1 MNLTKEEQEML
12 SGKQGNA
19 VKKSMEILT
28 ALGDIFGAEKL
39 VPVTSVQVSGVSY
52 ANLGEAGLEFLEEMA
67 KDGKVKV
74 YTTLNPAGMDME
86 NWKVLGIPSEF
97 AEKQKK
103 VIEAFAKMGIQTT
116 CTCTPYLIGNRPKK
130 GDHISWGESSAVTFA
145 NSVLGAK
152 TTKEGGPSA
161 LAAALTGRTPEYD
174 LHLDKNRQAQ
184 VLVEVKT
191 DLRDETDFGA
201 LGYLVGKKLGNKIP
215 LITGIKNATEEQLKS
230 LSASIVTYGA
240 PALFH
245 IKGITPNKTT
255 TPNERIS
262 LNESDF
268 EQAKKEMYD
277 EGETDFV
284 LLGCPHC
291 SIKELEKIAKLLEG
305 KQVRKETWVCAAR
318 PIKKQAEAKGYVKII
333 EATGAKFA
341 CDTCHVVA
349 PLKGRFKCVATNS
362 AKGVF
367 YGRGKN
373 DFKMQLKTLE
383 KCIEDATGRK
393 NES

>member
-1 MNLTKEEQEML
+1 MKLTQEEQEML
-12 SGKQGNA
+12 EGKQGNA
-19 VKKSMEILT
+19 ARKSMEILT
-28 ALGDIFGAEKL
+28 ALGDIFGAKRL

-52 ANLGEAGLEFLEEMA
+52 ANLGDAGLEYLEEMA

-74 YTTLNPAGMDME
+74 LTTLNPAGMDME
-86 NWKVLGIPSEF
+86 NWKALGISPEF

-103 VIEAFAKMGIQTT
+103 VIDAFAKMGIQTT
-116 CTCTPYLIGNRPKK
+116 CTCTPYFIGNRPKK
-130 GDHISWGESSAVTFA
+130 GEHISWGESSAVTFA

-152 TTKEGGPSA
+152 TSKEGGPSA
-161 LAAALTGRTPEYD
+161 LAAALTGRTPEYGF
-174 LHLDKNRQAQ
+174 HLDKNRQAQ

-191 DLRDETDFGA
+191 DLHDETDFGA
-201 LGYLVGKKLGNKIP
+201 LGYLVGKKIGNKIP
-215 LITGIKNATEEQLKS
+215 LIIGIKKATEDQLKS

-245 IKGITPNKTT
+245 IKGITPNEIIEPSEKI
-255 TPNERIS
+255 ELSAADI
-262 LNESDF
+262 
-268 EQAKKEMYD
+268 EQAKKEMFD

-291 SIKELEKIAKLLEG
+291 SIEELGKIANLLKG
-305 KQVRKETWVCAAR
+305 KKVTKETWICTAR
-318 PIKKQAEAKGYVKII
+318 PIKKQAEEKGYVRII
-333 EATGAKFA
+333 EESGAKFA

-349 PLKGRFKCVATNS
+349 PLKGRFKCVAINS

-373 DFKMQLKTLE
+373 NFKMQLKTQE
-383 KCIEDATGRK
+383 KCIEDATGGD
-393 NES
+393 